1 MTEGGQEDLDRI
13 QHGKVGANQRRRRFS
28 VVPGR
33 CPGNETIT
41 DSRIHQNPRERVE
54 LSPNGN
60 PRPAIFLATRL
71 IDVVE
76 EQFESVF
83 DTKKV
88 VGEDPLAELRASDRS
103 FDVVVFSL
111 DIEMR
116 AKQIEALP
124 ASVRALATYSV
135 GTDHIDLGFAQE
147 RGLAVFNTPGV
158 LADSVA
164 ENAIFLML
172 GAARRATESVEL
184 IRSRS
189 WPGWSPRQLVGFQ
202 LSGRTLGILG
212 MGDIGMRVALRAEAL
227 GMKILYSNRRP
238 PASSERYASGYRSSV
253 TELVR
258 ESDVLLLACPST
270 EETRG
275 IVDTALLKNAKPE
288 LILVNIARGD
298 LVKDEALVSALRDG
312 RVWAAGLDVFS
323 GEPDICAAYFDLPNV
338 FILPHIGSSTREAR
352 LGMGGILIDAISNW
366 AVGRGV
372 VNRVV

>member
-1 MTEGGQEDLDRI
+1 M
-13 QHGKVGANQRRRRFS
+13 
-28 VVPGR
+28 
-33 CPGNETIT
+33 
-41 DSRIHQNPRERVE
+41 
-54 LSPNGN
+54 
-60 PRPAIFLATRL
+60 
-71 IDVVE
+71 E
-76 EQFESVF
+76 EQFDSAF
-83 DTKKV
+83 DVTKV
-88 VGEDPLAELRASDRS
+88 VGEDPLAELRASDRC
-103 FDVVVFSL
+103 FEVVVFSL

-116 AKQIEALP
+116 AEQIEALP
-124 ASVRALATYSV
+124 ASVKALATYSV

-184 IRSRS
+184 VRSRS

-238 PASSERYASGYRSSV
+238 PADSERYASGYRASAM
-253 TELVR
+253 ELIR
-258 ESDVLLLACPST
+258 ESDVLMLACPST
-270 EETRG
+270 EDTRG
-275 IVDTALLKNAKPE
+275 IVDSRLLDSAKPE

-298 LVKDEALVSALRDG
+298 LVDDDALVSALRDG

-323 GEPDICAAYFDLPNV
+323 GEPDIHAAYFDLPNV
-338 FILPHIGSSTREAR
+338 FMLPHIGSSTREAR
-352 LGMGGILIDAISNW
+352 LGMGRILIDAISNW

-372 VNRVV
+372 DNRVV